1 MNIGTLYKQIPLIHS
16 HLSLGQD
23 LILNISKRDINLCS
37 VQQFSKSNLPEE
49 YFIEKKTPNLN
60 LGGEHND
67 YFAGLGPFCIQSFI
81 KMAKD
86 EFTLEEGNWFRSTTF
101 LMSLEYMLKRNDDL
115 IQDTNLKVYNSID
128 NVVFLENVFKLL
140 YKPAEEIK
148 LGKLKNIG
156 SGTDDNKGICS
167 NLDNPNDPKLATQI
181 PTQDEQN
188 PKIKD
193 VINTKEKI
201 AEDQDKTNK
210 TNKTNKTE
218 QKEEVIIESK
228 PFHLKILPSDQPYI
242 CESPP
247 SELLSNSQHL
257 DFWEFH
263 DQTLSSL
270 LDWVMDR
277 NEEPLRPVLMCIN
290 TMLGL
295 NEIDLDLEPFVK
307 KLLSLSSFVGMLG
320 GKEYKAFYFIGFD
333 DNYFY
338 YLDPHYVKKAHEAG
352 YNDENYI
359 KNYFKKKIFKSRF
372 KDISP
377 SLSFCFLLRSNKGD
391 FFIFICI

>member
-1 MNIGTLYKQIPLIHS
+1 
-16 HLSLGQD
+16 
-23 LILNISKRDINLCS
+23 
-37 VQQFSKSNLPEE
+37 
-49 YFIEKKTPNLN
+49 
-60 LGGEHND
+60 
-67 YFAGLGPFCIQSFI
+67 
-81 KMAKD
+81 MAKD

-115 IQDTNLKVYNSID
+115 VQDTNLKVYNSID

-156 SGTDDNKGICS
+156 SGTDENKGICS
-167 NLDNPNDPKLATQI
+167 ILDNPNGQKLDTQI
-181 PTQDEQN
+181 PPENEQN
-188 PKIKD
+188 QKVKD
-193 VINTKEKI
+193 VMNTKETKP
-201 AEDQDKTNK
+201 ENPKQ
-210 TNKTNKTE
+210 TNKTE
-218 QKEEVIIESK
+218 QTEEVINETK
-228 PFHLKILPSDQPYI
+228 PFQLKILPSDQPQI

-247 SELLSNSQHL
+247 SELLNNSQIL

-270 LDWVMDR
+270 LDWVRDR
-277 NEEPLRPVLMCIN
+277 NQEPLRPVLMCLN

-352 YNDENYI
+352 YNDDNYI
-359 KNYFKKKIFKSRF
+359 KNYFTKKIFKSRF

-377 SLSFCFLLRSNKGD
+377 SLSFCFLLRSNRGQI
-391 FFIFICI
+391 FIFLIEAEKKIYIFIY